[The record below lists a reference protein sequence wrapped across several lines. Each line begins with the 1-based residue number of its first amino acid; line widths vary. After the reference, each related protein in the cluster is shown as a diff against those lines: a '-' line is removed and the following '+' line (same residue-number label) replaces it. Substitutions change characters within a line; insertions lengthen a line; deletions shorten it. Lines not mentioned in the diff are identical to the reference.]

1 MAMALPTWNQDWE
14 KPDPL
19 RGKPGWTFP
28 DYVNIVI
35 ALVLAA
41 IVLGS
46 VMPPV
51 LKARDLDAWM
61 RRLNTMREQEFDRRV
76 QQDLGR

>member
-1 MAMALPTWNQDWE
+1 MALPTWNADWE

-28 DYVNIVI
+28 DYVNIAIAVVLVVI
-35 ALVLAA
+35 ATGL
-41 IVLGS
+41 

-51 LKARDLDAWM
+51 LKARDLDRASRWK
-61 RRLNTMREQEFDRRV
+61 NTLREQEFDHRRWL
-76 QQDLGR
+76 QNLGR

>member
-1 MAMALPTWNQDWE
+1 MAMAFPMWNQDWE

-28 DYVNIVI
+28 DYVNIGI
-35 ALVLAA
+35 AVVLAV

-51 LKARDLDAWM
+51 LKTRDLDGRSRWEN
-61 RRLNTMREQEFDRRV
+61 RLREQAFDHQLQQELRR
-76 QQDLGR
+76 